1 MMFSCL
7 KCFCVSDED
16 KLLLNGHWKKKE
28 SLETY
33 FPHAGLKKSTDVNP
47 NLPAD
52 AVNNQNPTD
61 VLNFL

>member
-1 MMFSCL
+1 MAT
-7 KCFCVSDED
+7 
-16 KLLLNGHWKKKE
+16 GKKKE